1 MTADASLSDLV
12 ELLAAIGV
20 AADRHV
26 GVNSFENLLV
36 DLRDLLR
43 SGRVDRTDA
52 ASELRRLAAEWPP
65 GAVEVLEFTMHE
77 FRWPEIRN
85 ALEDHRVSGVDF
97 RTRDLA
103 AQVLQAFDDEWP
115 EGDIY
120 RTYRPGEP

>member
-1 MTADASLSDLV
+1 MTTDASLSELV
-12 ELLAAIGV
+12 ELLAAIDV
-20 AADRHV
+20 AADRYV

-36 DLRDLLR
+36 GLRDLLR

-52 ASELRRLAAEWPP
+52 ASELRRLATEWPP
-65 GAVEVLEFTMHE
+65 GAVEALEFTMHE
-77 FRWPEIRN
+77 FRWPEVRE

-103 AQVLQAFDDEWP
+103 ARVIQSFEDDWP

-120 RTYRPGEP
+120 GTYRPVES